1 MGSERVDVDVIVVG
15 AGLSGVGAVAHLQD
29 RCPELTWT
37 VLEARDAIG
46 GTWDLFR
53 YPGVR
58 SDSDMFTLGYDFRP
72 WTRTTAIAD
81 GATIRTYI
89 DDTAHERGIDRRVR
103 FGHRVVA
110 AEWSSTTASWTVT
123 AETAAGTVELTCR
136 FLYFCSGYYRYEQGY
151 EPALPGAD
159 RFAGEIVHPQHWPAD
174 LRWAGK
180 QVVVV
185 GSGATAVTLVPA
197 LAGEAAHVTM
207 LQRSPSYVLSVPTRD
222 PLARK
227 LFGGRLPLRWAAA
240 LVRARNIALVT
251 FLYQLSRRRPA
262 LLRRKLLDAAR
273 AQLPAG
279 FDVDTHFSPAYD
291 PWDQRLCVVPSGDLF
306 RAVRDGGASV
316 VTDRIATL
324 TEQGVALAS
333 GTELPADV
341 VVTATGL
348 SLQMLGG
355 ATLRVDGREVEPGR
369 TVVYKGVLLSG
380 VPNFALTFGYTN
392 ASWTL
397 KADLAATYVCRLLR
411 RMRAHGQAVVTVVDP
426 PSDGLAPLINLR
438 SGYVLRAAD
447 RLPRRGS
454 TGPWRLSNS
463 YLRDLLVLRWG
474 RIADRHHLRFSPAPE
489 GPPECLEG
497 HLQDTRR
504 HEGGLPDTTK
514 QGVA

>member
-1 MGSERVDVDVIVVG
+1 M
-15 AGLSGVGAVAHLQD
+15 
-29 RCPELTWT
+29 
-37 VLEARDAIG
+37 
-46 GTWDLFR
+46 
-53 YPGVR
+53 
-58 SDSDMFTLGYDFRP
+58 
-72 WTRTTAIAD
+72 
-81 GATIRTYI
+81 
-89 DDTAHERGIDRRVR
+89 
-103 FGHRVVA
+103 
-110 AEWSSTTASWTVT
+110 
-123 AETAAGTVELTCR
+123 
-136 FLYFCSGYYRYEQGY
+136 
-151 EPALPGAD
+151 
-159 RFAGEIVHPQHWPAD
+159 
-174 LRWAGK
+174 
-180 QVVVV
+180 
-185 GSGATAVTLVPA
+185 
-197 LAGEAAHVTM
+197 TM

-262 LLRRKLLDAAR
+262 VVRRKLLDAAR

-324 TEQGVALAS
+324 TEHGVALAS

-474 RIADRHHLRFSPAPE
+474 RIADRRHLRFSPAPE
-489 GPPECLEG
+489 AGTPDRRESHVHDVSRPERG
-497 HLQDTRR
+497 FQDNTS
-504 HEGGLPDTTK
+504 
-514 QGVA
+514 GVA

>member
-58 SDSDMFTLGYDFRP
+58 SDSDMFTLGYAFRP

-81 GATIRTYI
+81 GATIRGYI
-89 DDTAHERGIDRRVR
+89 DDTARERGIDRRVR

-110 AEWSSTTASWTVT
+110 AEWASSTASWTVT

-159 RFAGEIVHPQHWPAD
+159 RFAGEIVHPQHWPSD

-227 LFGGRLPLRWAAA
+227 LFGRLPLRWAARV
-240 LVRARNIALVT
+240 VRARNIALVT
-251 FLYQLSRRRPA
+251 LMYRLSRRFPSWVRQ
-262 LLRRKLLDAAR
+262 RLLDAAR
-273 AQLPAG
+273 AQLPPG
-279 FDVDTHFSPAYD
+279 YDVDTHFSPAYD

-306 RAVRDGGASV
+306 RVVREGRASV
-316 VTDRIATL
+316 VTDGITTL
-324 TEQGVALAS
+324 TEHGVALAS
-333 GTELPADV
+333 GIELPADV
-341 VVTATGL
+341 VITATGL
-348 SLQMLGG
+348 SVQMLGG
-355 ATLRVDGREVEPGR
+355 AALRVDGRDIDVAEH
-369 TVVYKGVLLSG
+369 VVYRGALLSG
-380 VPNFALTFGYTN
+380 LPNLALTFGYTN

-397 KADLAATYVCRLLR
+397 KADLVATYVCRLLR
-411 RMRAHGQAVVTVVDP
+411 YVRARGHAVVVPDTP
-426 PSDGLAPLINLR
+426 TDGDLLPLIDLR
-438 SGYVLRAAD
+438 SGYVQRAAAL
-447 RLPRRGS
+447 LPRRGRR
-454 TGPWRLSNS
+454 GPYRLTNN
-463 YLRDLLVLRWG
+463 YPHDLLELRHG
-474 RIADRHHLRFSPAPE
+474 RIDDGHLRFSCAPRTEPVEVPA
-489 GPPECLEG
+489 
-497 HLQDTRR
+497 
-504 HEGGLPDTTK
+504 
-514 QGVA
+514 

>member
-58 SDSDMFTLGYDFRP
+58 SDSDMFTLGYAFRP

-89 DDTAHERGIDRRVR
+89 DDTARERGIDRRVR

-110 AEWSSTTASWTVT
+110 AEWSSATARWTVT

-151 EPALPGAD
+151 EPALPGAE
-159 RFAGEIVHPQHWPAD
+159 RFAGELVHPQHWPAD
-174 LRWAGK
+174 LQWAGK
-180 QVVVV
+180 RVVVV

-197 LAGEAAHVTM
+197 LAREAAHVTM

-240 LVRARNIALVT
+240 ARARPQHRPGRRSCTSSAAGVPALV
-251 FLYQLSRRRPA
+251 
-262 LLRRKLLDAAR
+262 RRKLLDAAR

-324 TEQGVALAS
+324 TEHGVALAS

-355 ATLRVDGREVEPGR
+355 ATLRVDGRDVDPGR

-411 RMRAHGQAVVTVVDP
+411 HMRAHGQAVVTAVDP
-426 PSDGLAPLINLR
+426 PSDGLAPLIDLR
-438 SGYVLRAAD
+438 SGYVLRGGGPAAAT
-447 RLPRRGS
+447 RVRPGRG
-454 TGPWRLSNS
+454 G
-463 YLRDLLVLRWG
+463 
-474 RIADRHHLRFSPAPE
+474 
-489 GPPECLEG
+489 
-497 HLQDTRR
+497 
-504 HEGGLPDTTK
+504 
-514 QGVA
+514 